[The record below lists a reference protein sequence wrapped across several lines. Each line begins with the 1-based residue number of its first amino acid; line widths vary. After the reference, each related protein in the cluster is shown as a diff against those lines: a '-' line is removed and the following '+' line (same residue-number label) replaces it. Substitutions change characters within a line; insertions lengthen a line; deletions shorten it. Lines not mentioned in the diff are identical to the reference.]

1 LKSVTKKKRTK
12 RNKLTPAIKK
22 KKNVFKI
29 KMIKKILRVSTKN
42 ATGKTISAK
51 NKINN
56 VRIKFLTA
64 KLKLKCVRNKKQI

>member
-1 LKSVTKKKRTK
+1 
-12 RNKLTPAIKK
+12 
-22 KKNVFKI
+22 
-29 KMIKKILRVSTKN
+29 MIKKILRVSTKN